1 MTKVR
6 VMGKKR
12 EVADERVATGA
23 SVELQKESQAGLD
36 APPAE
41 QPEKAPED
49 ENAKKGRVAS
59 IADLPGVGEKTAEKL
74 REHGYADIMSIAA
87 ASSGE
92 LAEIADIGEA
102 TAGRIIQAARD
113 ALEMGF
119 ETAAEVLK
127 RRERIG
133 KVSTGSNALNALIGG
148 GVETQAI
155 TEAHGA
161 FGSSKSQLGFQLCV
175 NVQLPPERGG
185 LGKNAVFIDT
195 EGTFRPERIRQMA
208 EAFGMNPE
216 QTLQNIYVARAYN
229 SDHQILLVEKLGD
242 VIRKHHIG
250 LVVVDSVT
258 SHFRSDYTGRGT
270 LANRQQKLNR
280 HLHALQ
286 KLADVHN
293 IAIYITNQVM
303 ARPDVLF
310 GDPTAPV
317 GGHVLGHQATY
328 RLYLRK
334 SKGEKRVA
342 KLIDSPYLPEGEAVF
357 VVNTEGIRDA
367 EV

>member
-1 MTKVR
+1 MV
-6 VMGKKR
+6 KKK
-12 EVADERVATGA
+12 EVND
-23 SVELQKESQAGLD
+23 SS
-36 APPAE
+36 
-41 QPEKAPED
+41 APETVLEVSIQEPTPNTEPAQTD
-49 ENAKKGRVAS
+49 AVESAPVEEAKVSRRKKITNV
-59 IADLPGVGEKTAEKL
+59 ADLPGVGEKTAEKL
-74 REHGYADIMSIAA
+74 KEQGFEDMMAIAA
-87 ASSGE
+87 AGTGE
-92 LAEIADIGEA
+92 LAERADLGEA
-102 TAGRIIQAARD
+102 TAAKIIQAARD
-113 ALEMGF
+113 ALDMGF
-119 ETAAEVLK
+119 ETAADFLVK
-127 RRERIG
+127 RTHIG
-133 KVSTGSNALNALIGG
+133 KVSTGSNALNTLIGG

-185 LGKNAVFIDT
+185 LGKNAILIDT
-195 EGTFRPERIRQMA
+195 EGTFRPERIKQMA
-208 EAFGMNPE
+208 EALGIDPE
-216 QTLQNIYVARAYN
+216 QALKNVFVARAYN

-242 VIRKHHIG
+242 EIRKRNIG
-250 LVVVDSVT
+250 IVVIDSIT
-258 SHFRSDYTGRGT
+258 SHFRSDYLGRGT

-286 KLADVHN
+286 RLADVHN
-293 IAIYITNQVM
+293 VAVYMTNQVM

-317 GGHVLGHQATY
+317 GGHILGHLATY

-342 KLIDSPYLPEGEAVF
+342 KLIDSPYLPEGEAAFAVK
-357 VVNTEGIRDA
+357 TEGIRDT